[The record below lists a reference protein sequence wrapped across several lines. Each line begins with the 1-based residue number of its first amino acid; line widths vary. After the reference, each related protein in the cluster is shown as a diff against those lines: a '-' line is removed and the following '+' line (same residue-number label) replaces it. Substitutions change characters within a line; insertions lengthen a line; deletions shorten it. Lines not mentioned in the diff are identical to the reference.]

1 MIKKIAFF
9 GILVSQLSTL
19 ALASIPIP
27 SCYPCLVGPV
37 PVASNSVKSIPIPSC
52 YPCIVTP
59 APAAKS
65 IPIPSCYPCV
75 VNPAP
80 VR

>member
-9 GILVSQLSTL
+9 GILASQLSTV
-19 ALASIPIP
+19 ALASVPIP
-27 SCYPCLVGPV
+27 TCYPCLVGPA
-37 PVASNSVKSIPIPSC
+37 PVATSSLKSVPIP
-52 YPCIVTP
+52 T
-59 APAAKS
+59 
-65 IPIPSCYPCV
+65 CYPCV

>member
-9 GILVSQLSTL
+9 GILASQLSTV

-27 SCYPCLVGPV
+27 KCYPCLVGPT
-37 PVASNSVKSIPIPSC
+37 PVASASV
-52 YPCIVTP
+52 
-59 APAAKS
+59 KS

-80 VR
+80 AR